1 MAVITE
7 EEESEV
13 QSRRASKMDL
23 LEGTILGKEEAE
35 HHDMMHQ
42 LVGWLRDVWYCVCVC
57 VKSWAGLRHRG
68 AMIDYTILPS

>member
-1 MAVITE
+1 MAVIKE

-42 LVGWLRDVWYCVCVC
+42 LVGWLRGVWCCVCV
-57 VKSWAGLRHRG
+57 
-68 AMIDYTILPS
+68 